1 MSLDRRLANLETEA
15 LAPVELDAWCALDGQ
30 SFSPS
35 PALRRYVEQQAGESG
50 PWRLA
55 VWVETDGPCPL
66 VCLLAKHGSGLQ
78 LVEVPPELAGEDG
91 P

>member
-15 LAPVELDAWCALDGQ
+15 LAPVELDAWCTLDSQ
-30 SFSPS
+30 PFSPS

-50 PWRLA
+50 PWGLA

-66 VCLLAKHGSGLQ
+66 VFLLATHGSGLQ
-78 LVEVPPELAGEDG
+78 LIEVPPELAGDQ

>member
-15 LAPVELDAWCALDGQ
+15 LAPVQLDAWCTLDGLP
-30 SFSPS
+30 FSPS
-35 PALRRYVEQQAGESG
+35 PELRRYVEREAHG
-50 PWRLA
+50 PGTWRLA
-55 VWVETDGPCPL
+55 VWVETDGLCPL
-66 VCLLAKHGSGLQ
+66 AFLLAAHGDGLQ